1 MAKAIGLDI
10 GSRAVKLV
18 ELEGSGKKFKVSRYL
33 VREYPGEGGA
43 AEGEVVTEAVGEVLR
58 EAKAAKST
66 VVTALDSGAIVIRE
80 ILVPFLEEDQIRK
93 VLRFEAEAHLHNF
106 AIEDVVVDY
115 VKVGEVRDQS
125 KILVFAAPKDRIRER
140 LIHTSAAGIDP
151 MHITLDLVALFNAA
165 KATGAFETH
174 PDCVLLDI
182 GATTTNI
189 LFVQGGELKSLRS
202 LRTGAESLTRVL
214 AQELHV
220 DTDSAREMAAR
231 GEGGGR
237 DDDLLAPLDLPDDDE
252 DEAVPETRKTATQLE
267 HAIVKQRQ
275 DDFLTRLHRE
285 TTRSLAGFSG
295 SGGPAAIYLTGGAS
309 RTGGLKERLAER
321 FGAPVVRLDFLGDGD
336 HAVPAAD
343 VEAVNAQIGVALGSA
358 LAAFDHDGID
368 VEFRRDE
375 LRYTRKFDLV
385 KVTLAS
391 TVTLV
396 FLLLFLVAL
405 WITRQVKTNEEAL
418 KTSLTEMN
426 SLWVA
431 PTKQAYKDVLE
442 DNAKRLPAD
451 TTSLHLALPTWM
463 NQIRIMGR
471 HITNEMGYDV
481 QDIPPIRSA
490 LTIWNDF
497 FDKLNAIRD
506 QLGYLYLDK
515 VEIRQKEVRIEGL
528 VAVRNV
534 VDIMKEELLKIP
546 YVDNV
551 EIGAIRPKSG
561 TDKSEFSLTVNLKE
575 TAAEQRG
582 P

>member
-1 MAKAIGLDI
+1 MARAIGLDI

-18 ELEGSGKKFKVSRYL
+18 ELEGSAKRFKVTRYL
-33 VREYPGEGGA
+33 VREYPGDGGA
-43 AEGEVVTEAVGEVLR
+43 AEGRVVTDAVGEVLK

-66 VVTALDSGAIVIRE
+66 VVVALDSGVIVIRE

-125 KILVFAAPKDRIRER
+125 KILVFAAPKDRIRDR

-151 MHITLDLVALFNAA
+151 MHVTLDLVALFNAA
-165 KATGAFETH
+165 KAAGAFEAN

-182 GATTTNI
+182 GATTTNL
-189 LFVQGGELKSLRS
+189 LFVHGGRLKSLRS

-214 AQELHV
+214 AQDLQV
-220 DTDSAREMAAR
+220 DTDSAREMAGR
-231 GEGGGR
+231 GDGGGR
-237 DDDLLAPLDLPDDDE
+237 DDDLLAPLDLPDE
-252 DEAVPETRKTATQLE
+252 DEETVPETQKTATQLE
-267 HAIVKQRQ
+267 HAIVRQRQ

-285 TTRSLAGFSG
+285 TTRSLSTFSG
-295 SGGPAAIYLTGGAS
+295 GGGLGAIYVTGGAS
-309 RTGGLKERLAER
+309 RTGGLKERLEER
-321 FGAPVVRLDFLGDGD
+321 FGAPVVPLDFLGDGD

-343 VEAVNAQIGVALGSA
+343 HDRANAQIGVALGSA
-358 LAAFDHDGID
+358 LAGIDHDGID
-368 VEFRRDE
+368 VEFRREE

-405 WITRQVKTNEEAL
+405 WLTRKVKTNEDAL
-418 KTSLTEMN
+418 KTSLQEMN

-431 PTKQAYKDVLE
+431 PTKQAYKDVL
-442 DNAKRLPAD
+442 DDTAKRLPAD

-490 LTIWNDF
+490 LTVWNEF
-497 FDKLNAIRD
+497 FGKLSAVRD
-506 QLGYLYLDK
+506 QLGYLYLDDI
-515 VEIRQKEVRIEGL
+515 EIRQSSVKIDGL
-528 VAVRNV
+528 IGNRAL
-534 VDIMKEELLKIP
+534 VDDIRRELEKIP
-546 YVDNV
+546 YVESV
-551 EIGAIRPKSG
+551 EIGTIKRKAG
-561 TDKSEFSLTVNLKE
+561 TDKDQFSLTANLVE
-575 TAAEQRG
+575 TEAERKG